1 MIATNITDGT
11 HPIWHWKIKA
21 AVMFVIIDNIQ
32 TCTEVDSS
40 LSDELSIIIHYYSY
54 IQQY

>member
-21 AVMFVIIDNIQ
+21 AVMFVIMDNIQ

-40 LSDELSIIIHYYSY
+40 LSDELSIELRL
-54 IQQY
+54 